1 MRYQCCLPT
10 PTRNAA
16 KATMPNQVL
25 DDLAALLSR
34 PVDDLL
40 RSIPQLGDDASR
52 ALLEQLLPLMA
63 TPSRP
68 PGPSGVDVFSSDD
81 AQLRAQILTYH
92 ATELMTD
99 RERAQFLG
107 LPNGCRIRERAKI
120 LAPEKLECGENV
132 WIGEGA
138 VLDAQG
144 GLEIGDNTQIGL
156 GVMVWSHTSHRQA
169 TSGETGSSRDKIA
182 YRRTS
187 IGSNCFIAG
196 PSVIAPGV
204 TIGDRVIISPLTFV
218 DRDVADDEVLSGPR
232 SLKKLEERVAAL
244 EAQLAGQKS

>member
-1 MRYQCCLPT
+1 
-10 PTRNAA
+10 
-16 KATMPNQVL
+16 MPNQVL
-25 DDLAALLSR
+25 EDLAALLSR
-34 PVDDLL
+34 PVEDLL
-40 RSIPQLGDDASR
+40 RSIPQLRDEPSR

-63 TPSRP
+63 SAPKR
-68 PGPSGVDVFSSDD
+68 GPSGVDVFSSDD
-81 AQLRAQILTYH
+81 ARLRAQILNYH

-120 LAPEKLECGENV
+120 LTPEKLECGENV

-144 GLEIGDNTQIGL
+144 GLEIGDNTQVGL
-156 GVMVWSHTSHRQA
+156 GVMIWSHTSHRQA
-169 TSGETGSSRDKIA
+169 TSGETGASRDKIA
-182 YRRTS
+182 YRRTR

-232 SLKKLEERVAAL
+232 SVKKLEERVAAL
-244 EAQLAGQKS
+244 EAQLASQKS